1 MRDPYSLCQVSSAD
15 INSKGPSGH
24 PRDWAYKQRTPLHSG
39 NRGTPTATK
48 YLCLA
53 YSIVVRVAEGSWVFS
68 RRRHSLPPPSRPLRQ
83 FNVQRSDAFPKPLGL
98 VCTWSKGS
106 RMCVELMRGG
116 PHRATGGSSSS
127 STVPVGLGFVEQ
139 TAVAEKDEGSR
150 RVIGVEKIRVIEAD
164 KILSFLSSALS
175 CGTDITGFVIHDR
188 GGDRGSRSTL
198 FVDLKLFQSQ
208 ELHGNHSLKNGE
220 QYFQAENRRD
230 KEKRGEFH
238 TK

>member
-98 VCTWSKGS
+98 VSALGRKEA
-106 RMCVELMRGG
+106 EL
-116 PHRATGGSSSS
+116 
-127 STVPVGLGFVEQ
+127 GLGFVEQ

-188 GGDRGSRSTL
+188 GGDRGSRIW
-198 FVDLKLFQSQ
+198 
-208 ELHGNHSLKNGE
+208 
-220 QYFQAENRRD
+220 
-230 KEKRGEFH
+230 KRVSDR
-238 TK
+238 